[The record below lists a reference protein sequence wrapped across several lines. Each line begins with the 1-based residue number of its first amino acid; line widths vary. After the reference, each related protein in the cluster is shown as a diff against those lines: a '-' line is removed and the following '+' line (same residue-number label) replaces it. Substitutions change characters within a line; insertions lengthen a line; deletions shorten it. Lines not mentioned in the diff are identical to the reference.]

1 MDSDSYLMYGGSLR
15 IMMYTGMEAR
25 RRLRPLRHVD
35 SGWQGLEPSIL
46 AEIASIARQAF
57 LTPF

>member
-1 MDSDSYLMYGGSLR
+1 
-15 IMMYTGMEAR
+15 MMYTGMEAR